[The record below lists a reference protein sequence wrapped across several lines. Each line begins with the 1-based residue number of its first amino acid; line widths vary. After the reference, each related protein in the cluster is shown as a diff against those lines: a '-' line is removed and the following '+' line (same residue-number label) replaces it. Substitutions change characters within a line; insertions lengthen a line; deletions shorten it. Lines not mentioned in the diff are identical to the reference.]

1 MVGQTGRNRATVGVY
16 VPTKKNDLVRTL
28 YERLGFSRC
37 GSSNHGQIAY
47 ELRLTMCTPP
57 KSFVKP
63 KETPF
68 RRSSVVELN
77 KFAFWFVCGTAGL
90 LLVPVSSL
98 ALRKWIQA
106 GTSRC
111 WSSCSARTLSG
122 CCSPLRSHTS
132 RFSLSARQ
140 DTEPCLRRW
149 WELRR
154 SHCLFCTNCRK
165 RRQPGG
171 GRLGA
176 DPGRH
181 RVFVR
186 GAPHHRSAARRF
198 RAAAP
203 GAGSVSLI
211 NYLLP
216 FHMLAAGPI
225 QSFDD
230 FMKHAE
236 ERFEPTA
243 KTVLIGF
250 ELIASG
256 LFMKFVLADLL
267 QKLFLTN
274 FESSGLYFF
283 LEMQLTFV
291 WVYLD
296 FSAYSY
302 IALGIGML
310 LGISTP
316 VNFNRPLLAR
326 NLIDFWERWHI
337 SLSLFIRRNLFIPLQ
352 VYLMR
357 QNEGR
362 TPLLSAAIAISV
374 SFVLCGLW
382 HGLGAGFLIWGMI
395 QAGGSIATRVYGHA
409 LQSRLGKDGLR
420 SYLANPWYRTL
431 AIFATF
437 QVQAVALLA

>member
-1 MVGQTGRNRATVGVY
+1 M
-16 VPTKKNDLVRTL
+16 
-28 YERLGFSRC
+28 
-37 GSSNHGQIAY
+37 
-47 ELRLTMCTPP
+47 
-57 KSFVKP
+57 
-63 KETPF
+63 
-68 RRSSVVELN
+68 VELN

-106 GTSRC
+106 GVNV
-111 WSSCSARTLSG
+111 ALLVFL
-122 CCSPLRSHTS
+122 LRSHAVGLLLAIALTYFALQFVGQARYRTVFAALVGAS
-132 RFSLSARQ
+132 TVALFVLHKLPETTVSLAGDGLVRILAVIGYSYVA
-140 DTEPCLRRW
+140 LRII
-149 WELRR
+149 EVLRAV
-154 SHCLFCTNCRK
+154 FE
-165 RRQPGG
+165 Q
-171 GRLGA
+171 
-176 DPGRH
+176 RH
-181 RVFVR
+181 P
-186 GAPHHRSAARRF
+186 APDL
-198 RAAAP
+198 
-203 GAGSVSLI
+203 VSLI

-382 HGLGAGFLIWGMI
+382 HGLGAGFLIWGVI
-395 QAGGSIATRVYGHA
+395 QAGGLIATRVYGHA

-437 QVQAVALLA
+437 QVQAVALLALIKL

>member
-1 MVGQTGRNRATVGVY
+1 
-16 VPTKKNDLVRTL
+16 
-28 YERLGFSRC
+28 
-37 GSSNHGQIAY
+37 
-47 ELRLTMCTPP
+47 
-57 KSFVKP
+57 
-63 KETPF
+63 
-68 RRSSVVELN
+68 VVELN
-77 KFAFWFVCGTAGL
+77 KFAFWALCGSAAL
-90 LLVPVSSL
+90 LLAPVSSF

-106 GTSRC
+106 GVNV
-111 WSSCSARTLSG
+111 ALLVFL
-122 CCSPLRSHTS
+122 LRLQAIGLLLGIAIAYLAIQFVGRPRYRIMFAAFVGVST
-132 RFSLSARQ
+132 AG
-140 DTEPCLRRW
+140 
-149 WELRR
+149 
-154 SHCLFCTNCRK
+154 LFLLHK
-165 RRQPGG
+165 LPQIAAS
-171 GRLGA
+171 LGA
-176 DPGRH
+176 DGLVRILAVIGYSYVALRIIEVLRAVFERRH
-181 RVFVR
+181 P
-186 GAPHHRSAARRF
+186 APDF
-198 RAAAP
+198 
-203 GAGSVSLI
+203 VSLI

-291 WVYLD
+291 WLYLD

-326 NLIDFWERWHI
+326 NLIDFWDRWHI
-337 SLSLFIRRNLFIPLQ
+337 SLSLFIRRNIFIPLQ
-352 VYLMR
+352 VFLMR
-357 QNEGR
+357 LNDGR
-362 TPLLSAAIAISV
+362 TPLLTAAIAIAV
-374 SFVLCGLW
+374 SFILCGLW
-382 HGLGAGFLIWGMI
+382 HGLGVGFLTWGAI
-395 QAGGSIATRVYGHA
+395 QAGGLIATRVYGHA
-409 LQSRLGKDGLR
+409 LQTTLGRDGLR
-420 SYLANPWYRTL
+420 NYLANPWFRAM
-431 AIFATF
+431 AIFLTF
-437 QVQAVALLA
+437 QVQAVALLALIKL